1 MIPFINL
8 RKQYDS
14 IRDEILEATDL
25 VYRSG
30 VHMNG
35 PYTQALEEQIAK
47 RLGVDHVICVHSGT
61 QALQM
66 IAEYH
71 RYSFGIE
78 SDAFI
83 IDKPRVCVP
92 ALTYP
97 ATINAWIQAGWDPI
111 IVDVDAYGI
120 MDMEKLPDY
129 SKYHAVCMVG
139 LYGQPVWEELFRN
152 NESKIRWKIL
162 VEDAAQH
169 WLSEPYGQTPMIKAI
184 SFDPMKNLGNYG
196 NGGAIATYDPDAANW
211 FRKYRDNGKPD
222 WKYIGT
228 NSRMSESDAAQLLIK
243 LKYIDQWQD
252 RRRDIVSW
260 WLDAFEDVE
269 EIRPVIRREHLNQ
282 HALQKFVV
290 DINDRNTVKN
300 KMLSDGIECKVH
312 YEHALHEMS
321 LYEEYQNPGLLSV
334 ASSLSRRV
342 LSLPLYPELTDAEVE
357 YISDYL
363 VAHVSQHSG

>member
-14 IRDEILEATDL
+14 IRDEILDATDM

-30 VHMNG
+30 IHMSG

-47 RLGVDHVICVHSGT
+47 RMGVEHVICVHSGT
-61 QALQM
+61 QALEM

-71 RYSFGIE
+71 RYSFGI
-78 SDAFI
+78 D
-83 IDKPRVCVP
+83 DGVKPRVCLP

-97 ATINAWIQAGWDPI
+97 ATINAWIKAGWEPI
-111 IVDVDAYGI
+111 IVDTDSYGV
-120 MDMEKLPDY
+120 MNMEKLPDY
-129 SKYHAVCMVG
+129 DTYHAICTVG
-139 LYGQPVWEELFRN
+139 LYGSPVWEELFRDN
-152 NESKIRWKIL
+152 GSKTHWKIL

-169 WLSEPYGQTPMIKAI
+169 WLAQPFGSGPAIKAI

-222 WKYIGT
+222 WGVVGT
-228 NSRMSESDAAQLLIK
+228 NSRMSEADAAQMLVK
-243 LKYIDQWQD
+243 LKYIDEWQD
-252 RRRDIVSW
+252 RRRKIAAW
-260 WLDAFEDVE
+260 WLDSFENVE
-269 EIRPVIRREHLNQ
+269 EIRPVVRREYFEF
-282 HALQKFVV
+282 HAFQKFVV
-290 DINDRNTVKN
+290 DINDRNRVKD
-300 KMLSDGIECKVH
+300 KMAADGIECKIH
-312 YEHALHEMS
+312 YEHPLHEMP
-321 LYEEYQNPGLLSV
+321 LYQHYENPGLLSV

-342 LSLPLYPELTDAEVE
+342 LSLPMYPELTDMEVE

-363 VAHVSQHSG
+363 ILHAGNCSGR